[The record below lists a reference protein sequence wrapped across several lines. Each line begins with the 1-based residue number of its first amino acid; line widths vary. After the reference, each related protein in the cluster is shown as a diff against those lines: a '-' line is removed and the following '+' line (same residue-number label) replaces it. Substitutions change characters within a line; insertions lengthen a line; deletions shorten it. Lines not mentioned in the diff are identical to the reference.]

1 MRSLIL
7 NSPESMVKVRVIT
20 LKDYSEPTFKTLH
33 KLGVLHVEESKELSP
48 VDKAAVERQQKE
60 ASQLL
65 TFVGNMLSYIG
76 EKQQVAIGEDTEVI
90 YTKPFDELG
99 KEVRSLYTRF
109 AELYEKTVKIDNE
122 VEQLAEQKK
131 YLGAIA
137 QRHDLKLRDL
147 SFSGDY
153 LVSRVFV
160 LPTEAYEALHNEL
173 DKYLLGSVAGTVE
186 NETVLYAISKVENRE
201 ALEAV
206 VTNAGGRI
214 LLIPDEDLT
223 LGEFLERAEDK
234 LRRLEEKST
243 ELNNELE
250 SKAGQELRNIALLRL
265 ALIAENQR
273 LSVLN
278 RACEAKYVTLI
289 EGWIPQNNVELA
301 IVELKENID
310 YLFIDTRQ
318 PESSEEPP
326 TKLKNPT
333 MLKPFQLII
342 NLFGIPRYREWDPTP
357 IISYSFAFFFGLMIA
372 DVVYAIGIILVGR
385 FLLARF
391 LGADPQ
397 SEEMQLFRRLIYT
410 CGVVALVIG
419 LLGGSYLGD
428 IYRFFGFE
436 NVALVAGVQQV
447 LQNPLS
453 FIMLALMIGLV
464 HVNIAHVFALIKG
477 VKERNRGVILSKVG
491 LFTFQVGIPFIL
503 HTMLHVDLPLF
514 TPLYG
519 ISMYILGSG
528 AVLIIAGTLMQS
540 GGMGAMFWLFELTG
554 LLGDVMSYCRLAG
567 VGLATGY
574 LASAFNMLA
583 RLFSGF
589 IPIPGLAG
597 AVGGTILAVFILII
611 GHLINMLLS
620 LITGFVHSLRL
631 CFVEFIIK
639 FYEGGGRVY
648 SPFRLR
654 KRPSVIVGAKS

>member
-20 LKDYSEPTFKTLH
+20 LKDYSEPTFKTFH
-33 KLGVLHVEESKELSP
+33 KLGVLHIEESKELQP
-48 VDKAAVERQQKE
+48 VDKAGIERQQKE
-60 ASQLL
+60 ASELL
-65 TFVGNMLSYIG
+65 TFVGSMLSYITG
-76 EKQQVAIGEDTEVI
+76 KQQVPIGEDTEVI

-99 KEVRSLYTRF
+99 KEVRSLYASF
-109 AELYEKTVKIDNE
+109 VELHEETVKIDNE
-122 VEQLAEQKK
+122 VQQLAEQRK
-131 YLGAIA
+131 YLGAFA
-137 QRHDLKLRDL
+137 QQHDLRLGDL

-153 LVSRVFV
+153 LFSRVFI
-160 LPTEAYEALHNEL
+160 LSTEAYETLHNQL
-173 DKYLLGSVAGTVE
+173 NNYLLGGIVGTVE

-201 ALEAV
+201 ALEALI
-206 VTNAGGRI
+206 TNAGGRI
-214 LLIPDEDLT
+214 LLPPDEDLT
-223 LGEFLERAEDK
+223 LGEFLDRAEDK
-234 LRRLEEKST
+234 LSRFGEKLA
-243 ELNNELE
+243 ELSDKLQ
-250 SKAGQELRNIALLRL
+250 SKAGQELRSLTLLKL

-273 LSVLN
+273 LSVLAK
-278 RACEAKYVTLI
+278 ACEAKYVTLI
-289 EGWIPQNNVELA
+289 EGWVPQSAVEPAVL
-301 IVELKENID
+301 ELKENID
-310 YLFIDTRQ
+310 YLFIDTRW
-318 PESSEEPP
+318 PEASEEPP

-333 MLKPFQLII
+333 LLKPFQLII
-342 NLFGIPRYREWDPTP
+342 NLFGLPRYREWDPTP
-357 IISYSFAFFFGLMIA
+357 IISYSFAFFFGLMVA
-372 DVVYAIGIILVGR
+372 DVVYAAGIILVGR

-397 SEEMQLFRRLIYT
+397 SEDMQLFRRLIYT
-410 CGVVALVIG
+410 CGGVALVIG
-419 LLGGSYLGD
+419 LLSGSYLGD

-453 FIMLALMIGLV
+453 FVILALMIGLV
-464 HVNIAHVFALIKG
+464 HVNIAHVFALVKG
-477 VKERNRGVILSKVG
+477 VKERNRGVILSKIG
-491 LFTFQVGIPFIL
+491 LFTFQVGIPFVL
-503 HTMLHVDLPLF
+503 HTMLHVDLPIF

-528 AVLIIAGTLMQS
+528 AALIIVGTLMQS
-540 GGMGAMFWLFELTG
+540 GRMGAIFWLFELTG

-597 AVGGTILAVFILII
+597 AVGGAILAVFILII
-611 GHLINMLLS
+611 GHMINMLLS

-631 CFVEFIIK
+631 CFVEFIVK

>member
-1 MRSLIL
+1 MIPLIL
-7 NSPESMVKVRVIT
+7 NSPEPMVKVRVIT

-33 KLGVLHVEESKELSP
+33 KLGVLHVEESKELQP

-60 ASQLL
+60 TSELL
-65 TFVGNMLSYIG
+65 TFVGNMLSYITD
-76 EKQQVAIGEDTEVI
+76 KQQVSTGEDAEVI

-109 AELYEKTVKIDNE
+109 AELHEKTVKIDKE
-122 VEQLAEQKK
+122 VKQLTEQKK
-131 YLGAIA
+131 YLGAFA
-137 QRHDLKLRDL
+137 QQHDLKLRDL
-147 SFSGDY
+147 SFSGGY
-153 LVSRVFV
+153 LFSRVFI
-160 LPTEAYEALHNEL
+160 LSTEAYETLHNQL
-173 DKYLLGSVAGTVE
+173 NKYLLGGIIGAVE

-201 ALEAV
+201 ALESLI
-206 VTNAGGRI
+206 TNASGKI
-214 LLIPDEDLT
+214 LLIPDADLT

-234 LRRLEEKST
+234 LRRFEEKLT
-243 ELNNELE
+243 ELSDKLQ
-250 SKAGQELRNIALLRL
+250 SKAEQELRNIALLRL

-273 LSVLN
+273 LSVLV

-289 EGWIPQNNVELA
+289 EGWIPQNNVESA
-301 IVELKENID
+301 VFELKENID
-310 YLFIDTRQ
+310 YVFIDSRK

-333 MLKPFQLII
+333 VLKPFQLII

-357 IISYSFAFFFGLMIA
+357 IISYSFAFFFGLMVA
-372 DVVYAIGIILVGR
+372 DVVYAIGIMLVGR
-385 FLLARF
+385 FLLSRL
-391 LGADPQ
+391 LGSAPQ

-410 CGVVALVIG
+410 CGGVALTIG

-428 IYRFFGFE
+428 VYRFFGFE

-453 FIMLALMIGLV
+453 FVILALMIGFV
-464 HVNIAHVFALIKG
+464 HVNIAHVIALIKG
-477 VKERNRGVILSKVG
+477 VKERNRGVIFSKIG
-491 LFTFQVGIPFIL
+491 LFLLQIGIPFIL
-503 HTMLHVDLPLF
+503 HTMLHIDLSFF
-514 TPLYG
+514 TPVYG
-519 ISMYILGSG
+519 ISMYFIGSG
-528 AVLIIAGTLMQS
+528 VVLIIVGALMQS
-540 GGMGAMFWLFELTG
+540 GGMGAIFWLFEITG

-597 AVGGTILAVFILII
+597 AVGGAILAVFILFI

-654 KRPSVIVGAKS
+654 KRPSVLVGAKS

>member
-1 MRSLIL
+1 
-7 NSPESMVKVRVIT
+7 MVKVRVIT

-33 KLGVLHVEESKELSP
+33 KLGVLHVEESKELQP

-60 ASQLL
+60 TSELL
-65 TFVGNMLSYIG
+65 TFVGNMLSYITD
-76 EKQQVAIGEDTEVI
+76 KQQVSTGEDAEVI

-109 AELYEKTVKIDNE
+109 AELHEKTVKIDKE
-122 VEQLAEQKK
+122 VKQLTEQKK
-131 YLGAIA
+131 YLGAFA
-137 QRHDLKLRDL
+137 QQHDLKLRDL
-147 SFSGDY
+147 SFSGGY
-153 LVSRVFV
+153 LFSRVFI
-160 LPTEAYEALHNEL
+160 LSTEAYETLHNQL
-173 DKYLLGSVAGTVE
+173 NKYLLGGIIGAVE

-201 ALEAV
+201 ALESLI
-206 VTNAGGRI
+206 TNASGKI
-214 LLIPDEDLT
+214 LLIPDADLT

-234 LRRLEEKST
+234 LRRFEEKLT
-243 ELNNELE
+243 ELSDKLQ

-273 LSVLN
+273 LSVLV

-289 EGWIPQNNVELA
+289 EGWIPQNNVESA
-301 IVELKENID
+301 VFELKENID
-310 YLFIDTRQ
+310 YVFIDSRK

-333 MLKPFQLII
+333 VLKPFQLII

-357 IISYSFAFFFGLMIA
+357 IISYSFAFFFGLMVA
-372 DVVYAIGIILVGR
+372 DVVYAIGIMLVGR
-385 FLLARF
+385 FLLSRL
-391 LGADPQ
+391 LGSDPQ

-410 CGVVALVIG
+410 CGGVALTIG

-428 IYRFFGFE
+428 VYRFFGFE

-453 FIMLALMIGLV
+453 FVILALMIGFV
-464 HVNIAHVFALIKG
+464 HVNIAHVIALIKG
-477 VKERNRGVILSKVG
+477 VKERNRGVIFSKIG
-491 LFTFQVGIPFIL
+491 LFLLQIGIPFIL
-503 HTMLHVDLPLF
+503 HTMLHIDLSFF
-514 TPLYG
+514 TPVYG
-519 ISMYILGSG
+519 ISMYFIGSG
-528 AVLIIAGTLMQS
+528 VVLIIVGALMQS
-540 GGMGAMFWLFELTG
+540 GGMGAIFWLFEITG

-597 AVGGTILAVFILII
+597 AVGGAILAVFILFI

-654 KRPSVIVGAKS
+654 KRPSVLVGAKS